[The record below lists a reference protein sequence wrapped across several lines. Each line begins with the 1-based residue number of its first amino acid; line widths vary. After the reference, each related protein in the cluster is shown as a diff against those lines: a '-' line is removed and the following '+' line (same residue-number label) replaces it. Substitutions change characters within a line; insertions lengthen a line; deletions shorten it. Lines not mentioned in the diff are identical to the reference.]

1 MIKQS
6 ANTRGRPFSGVHCV
20 KCGSIDSRNH
30 EVGNARRRRHQCNNC
45 GYRYTT
51 YEVPAEE
58 YEKLQTIKMDVSQID
73 SVIAEG
79 AGSGVVG
86 DNICPAR
93 WLIHQPLA
101 A

>member
-1 MIKQS
+1 MMKQS

-20 KCGSIDSRNH
+20 KCGSIDSHVIDSRNH
-30 EVGNARRRRHQCNNC
+30 EASNARRRRHQCNNC

-73 SVIAEG
+73 SVIAVLRMIKTQFRENG
-79 AGSGVVG
+79 GNGHRQ
-86 DNICPAR
+86 D
-93 WLIHQPLA
+93 
-101 A
+101 